1 MVSAFYAFLLSQ
13 KLVMTVVSQNLNDT
27 LLSAV
32 KAAGAKGGTIVKAKG
47 TAPWNHWSGSTELP
61 EKGKGLLLT
70 VVHEDLVD
78 GLLDHIDQQLHLS
91 NSSAGISFV
100 IDLKQARGVI
110 GSYEEIQEGIML
122 KKRVRSGYEMVIT
135 IVDEG
140 RSNIVLEAARGEG
153 ATGGTVISG
162 KGIGSLDSSLNLDIP
177 ITPEK
182 EIVIILVES
191 KKADKV
197 MDSIMEKAEINQPGK
212 GIALL
217 LDVERTVG
225 LHQ

>member
-13 KLVMTVVSQNLNDT
+13 KLVMTVVSQHLNET

-32 KAAGAKGGTIVKAKG
+32 KAAGAKGGTIIKAKG
-47 TAPWNHWSGSTELP
+47 TAPWNQWSGSAQLP
-61 EKGKGLLLT
+61 EQGKGLLLT
-70 VVHEDLVD
+70 VVHEDVVD
-78 GLLDHIDQQLHLS
+78 GLLNHIDQQLHLS
-91 NSSAGISFV
+91 NTSAGISFV

-122 KKRVRSGYEMVIT
+122 KKRVRSGYELVIT
-135 IVDEG
+135 IVDQG
-140 RSNIVLEAARGEG
+140 RSTIVLEAARKEG
-153 ATGGTVISG
+153 ATGGTVIPG
-162 KGIGSLDSSLNLDIP
+162 AGIGSLDDSLALDIP

-182 EIVIILVES
+182 EIVLILVES

-225 LHQ
+225 LPQ

>member
-1 MVSAFYAFLLSQ
+1 MVAFYAFLLSQ
-13 KLVMTVVSQNLNDT
+13 KLVMTVVSQNLNHT

-32 KAAGAKGGTIVKAKG
+32 KAAGAKGGTIIKAKG
-47 TAPWNHWSGSTELP
+47 TVPWNHWSGAAELA
-61 EKGKGLLLT
+61 EEGKELLLT
-70 VVHEDLVD
+70 VIHEDLVD
-78 GLLDHIDQQLHLS
+78 GLMNHIDEQLHLS
-91 NSSAGISFV
+91 QSSAGISFV

-122 KKRVRSGYEMVIT
+122 KKQVKSGYELVIT

-140 RSNIVLEAARGEG
+140 RSTIVLEAAQKEG
-153 ATGGTVISG
+153 AAGGTVIPG

-182 EIVIILVES
+182 EIVLILVES

-225 LHQ
+225 LPQ